1 MQSEIKDKEN
11 GQLEQVLLS
20 DIELYYSPEKNE
32 NGLIKISGE
41 ECHHIKEVMRHNI
54 NDEIFVTDG
63 KGKIFKTQI
72 GQIDK
77 KEITVKIIEE
87 INYPNKY
94 ENIIFCIP
102 RLKSAERFEFALE
115 KCVELGITRFIVF
128 ESARTIAKGEKIERW
143 QKILLAAMKQSLR
156 AWLPQIS
163 FVKSFKELMKLNGS
177 KIIFEQH
184 SKIQFNDFLS
194 TINFPLSTNK
204 YFIFGPEGG
213 LTEDECRTVNEE
225 CRVKLTD
232 NRLRSETAIITA
244 ASLLNQ
250 YNS

>member
-1 MQSEIKDKEN
+1 M
-11 GQLEQVLLS
+11 EQVSLS
-20 DIELYYSPEKNE
+20 DIELYYSPEKIE

-41 ECHHIKEVMRHNI
+41 EFHHIKEVMRHNI

-72 GQIDK
+72 EQIDK
-77 KEITVKIIEE
+77 KEIAVKVTEE
-87 INYPNKY
+87 INYPNDY

-184 SKIQFNDFLS
+184 SKLSFSDFLKS
-194 TINFPLSTNK
+194 QYSILNTDFYLV
-204 YFIFGPEGG
+204 FGPEGG
-213 LTEDECRTVNEE
+213 LTDEECNSVNEE
-225 CRVKLTD
+225 NRIKLTE

-244 ASLLNQ
+244 AAILNQ
-250 YNS
+250 

>member
-1 MQSEIKDKEN
+1 M
-11 GQLEQVLLS
+11 EQVSLS
-20 DIELYYSPEKNE
+20 DIELYYSPEIIEK
-32 NGLIKISGE
+32 GLIKISGD

-63 KGKIFKTQI
+63 NGKIFKTQI
-72 GQIDK
+72 EQIDK

-115 KCVELGITRFIVF
+115 KCVELGITRFVVF

-156 AWLPQIS
+156 AWMPQIS
-163 FVKSFKELMKLNGS
+163 FVKSFKELMKLDGS

-184 SKIQFNDFLS
+184 SKLSFSDFLKS
-194 TINFPLSTNK
+194 QYSKLNTDF

-213 LTEDECRTVNEE
+213 LTEDECRTVKEE
-225 CRVKLTD
+225 CRVKLTE
-232 NRLRSETAIITA
+232 NRLRSETAIITV
-244 ASLLNQ
+244 ASLLSQ
-250 YNS
+250 HRS